1 MLTVGE
7 TLLWETFQR
16 QSCWAHPCPW
26 RTHHS
31 KHLFVIYYIYTQ
43 TQWDVKEAEEW
54 EDNQL
59 RHILKLC
66 KCALCSNVGFEQS
79 KLRATLFIVVTTFYC
94 SVSHRLLPVG
104 MHYYR
109 GRLFSIQFIDI
120 KAKCPMLQTFNRCY
134 TFPVFPNTRHISA
147 WCSLLTFNQE

>member
-1 MLTVGE
+1 M
-7 TLLWETFQR
+7 
-16 QSCWAHPCPW
+16 
-26 RTHHS
+26 
-31 KHLFVIYYIYTQ
+31 
-43 TQWDVKEAEEW
+43 KEAEER
-54 EDNQL
+54 EENQL

-109 GRLFSIQFIDI
+109 GRLFSIHFIDI
-120 KAKCPMLQTFNRCY
+120 KAQCYKLSVDATLSQCFQILGTFRPDVP
-134 TFPVFPNTRHISA
+134 F
-147 WCSLLTFNQE
+147 